1 MMLMNA
7 ASKKISEKDV
17 EHIAN
22 LARIELTEEE
32 KRCFTEQFN
41 TILEYFEIIN
51 DLDTEEVP
59 PTSHVIDVT
68 NAFREDQVSPS
79 LNLEDVLKNASKKE
93 RGFFKA
99 PKII

>member
-7 ASKKISEKDV
+7 ASKISEKEV

-32 KRCFTEQFN
+32 KRNFTEQFN

-51 DLDTEEVP
+51 DLDTEDVP
-59 PTSHVIDVT
+59 PTSHVLDVT
-68 NAFREDQVSPS
+68 NAFREDKVSPS
-79 LNLEDVLKNASKKE
+79 LAVEEVLKNASKKE

>member
-7 ASKKISEKDV
+7 ASKISEKEV

-32 KRCFTEQFN
+32 KRNFTEQFN

-51 DLDTEEVP
+51 DLDTEDVP
-59 PTSHVIDVT
+59 PTSHVLDVT
-68 NAFREDQVSPS
+68 NAFREDKVIPS
-79 LNLEDVLKNASKKE
+79 LAVEEVLKNASKKE

>member
-1 MMLMNA
+1 MNA
-7 ASKKISEKDV
+7 ASKISEKEV

-32 KRCFTEQFN
+32 KRNFTESFN

-51 DLDTEEVP
+51 DLDTEDVP
-59 PTSHVIDVT
+59 PTSHVLDVT
-68 NAFREDQVSPS
+68 NAFREDKVSPS
-79 LNLEDVLKNASKKE
+79 LAVEEVLKNASKKE

>member
-1 MMLMNA
+1 MLMNA
-7 ASKKISEKDV
+7 TSKISEKEV

-32 KRCFTEQFN
+32 KRSFTEQFN

-51 DLDTEEVP
+51 DLDTEDVP

-79 LNLEDVLKNASKKE
+79 LAMEDVLKNASKKE